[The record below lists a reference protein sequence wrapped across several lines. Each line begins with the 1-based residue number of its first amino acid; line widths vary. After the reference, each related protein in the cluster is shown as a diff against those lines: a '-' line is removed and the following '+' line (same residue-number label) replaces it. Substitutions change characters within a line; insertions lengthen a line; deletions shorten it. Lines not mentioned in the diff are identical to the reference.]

1 MKLRL
6 LVLLKNAA
14 KWVFKH
20 IENGGKAM
28 NEADERLLGKDKNE
42 SN

>member
-1 MKLRL
+1 
-6 LVLLKNAA
+6 VLLKNAA